1 MKDMPLGRST
11 SYPKIYAPELLFPIA
26 RQDNRRRL
34 GLSSDSLPFR
44 GYDLWRA
51 YEVSW
56 LDSLGKPVVM
66 LAEFMVPVHSPCMI
80 ESKSFKLYL
89 NSFNQTRFDSTET
102 VRQHM
107 LRDLSAVAGAEVLVQ
122 FSSLDCLDSFGPSLP
137 EGESLDSLEIA
148 IDEYLPNPALLTAD
162 SSHKVEQVLYSDLFK
177 SNCPVTGQ
185 PDWGT
190 VVLRYHGPQID
201 REGLL
206 RYLISYREHEGF
218 HEDCAEQIFRDLMA
232 RCAPSS
238 LSITLHFLRRGGLEI
253 VPVRSTEPA
262 QLDFPAPRLIRQ

>member
-1 MKDMPLGRST
+1 MKDMPLGRNT
-11 SYPKIYAPELLFPIA
+11 AYPKSYAPELLFPIP

-34 GLSSDSLPFR
+34 GLSSGPLPFR

-56 LDSLGKPVVM
+56 LNSLGKPVVM

-89 NSFNQTRFDSTET
+89 NSFNQARFDSAES
-102 VRQHM
+102 VRQRM
-107 LRDLSAVAGAEVLVQ
+107 LHDLSAVAGAEVLVQ
-122 FSSLDCLDSFGPSLP
+122 LSSLDNLDGFGPSLP
-137 EGESLDSLEIA
+137 EGESLDGLDIGIE
-148 IDEYLPNPALLTAD
+148 EYQPNPALLTAD
-162 SSHKVEQVLYSDLFK
+162 PDSEVEQVLYSDLFK

-190 VVLRYHGPQID
+190 VVLRYQGPEID

-232 RCAPSS
+232 RCTPSS

-253 VPVRSTEPA
+253 VPVRSTEPSR
-262 QLDFPAPRLIRQ
+262 LDFPAARLIRQ